1 MTSDELITALNAT
14 GIPFKDTAWANAP
27 KTGAYGVVS
36 FIAEGDS
43 AHSSNVKRVRVSH
56 CSVDLYVRGGNGA
69 AEQKLV
75 EKVFH
80 NNRLCWSLNDRLWE
94 ENKAMLHFDW
104 NVYTEDKAWLSD

>member
-1 MTSDELITALNAT
+1 MTYSELLAELNDT
-14 GIPFKDTAWANAP
+14 GIPFKDTAWATAP

-43 AHSSNVKRVRVSH
+43 MHASNVKRVRVSH

-69 AEQKLV
+69 DSQKLV
-75 EKVFH
+75 EQVLH

-94 ENKAMLHFDW
+94 DTKDMLHFDW
-104 NVYTEDKAWLSD
+104 NVYVEDKSWL